1 MYALFPQEFTYVIA
15 KTGRKKSDKS
25 TKSQPDTAN
34 EVTDDNQE
42 QIYTQII
49 AANKNKKADNAMPS
63 IVESLYDLTTAID
76 DTNNDMQQMNNN
88 YEQIP
93 FTRNPSYATKQ
104 QSTEVDTS
112 VTEALDTS
120 AVVDTSPQQVVGNE
134 SLLDTSDEHIYSK
147 PFKKDNFIETTHNSE
162 DSVVSIGIQNYT
174 QLSFCYETF
183 NYNSHRENNYSTR
196 LCNDIISNGR
206 NIILV

>member
-1 MYALFPQEFTYVIA
+1 MYTPFPQEFTYVIA
-15 KTGRKKSDKS
+15 KTGGKKSDKS
-25 TKSQPDTAN
+25 IKSQPDTAN

-49 AANKNKKADNAMPS
+49 AGNKCKNKTDTAMPS

-93 FTRNPSYATKQ
+93 FTKNPSYATKQ
-104 QSTEVDTS
+104 QSTEIDTS

-120 AVVDTSPQQVVGNE
+120 AVVDASPQQVVGNE
-134 SLLDTSDEHIYSK
+134 SLDTSNGHIYSK
-147 PFKKDNFIETTHNSE
+147 PFKKDNVIETTHNSE

-174 QLSFCYETF
+174 QLLSSCCENF
-183 NYNSHRENNYSTR
+183 NHNSHREINYSIR
-196 LCNDIISNGR
+196 LCTDIISYGL
-206 NIILV
+206 ILV

>member
-1 MYALFPQEFTYVIA
+1 MYTLFPQEFTYVIA
-15 KTGRKKSDKS
+15 KTGRKQSDKS
-25 TKSQPDTAN
+25 IKSQPDTAN

-49 AANKNKKADNAMPS
+49 AANKNKKVADTAMPS

-134 SLLDTSDEHIYSK
+134 SLDTSDEQIYSK
-147 PFKKDNFIETTHNSE
+147 PFKKDNVIETTHNSE
-162 DSVVSIGIQNYT
+162 DSVVSQYT
-174 QLSFCYETF
+174 QLLSVC
-183 NYNSHRENNYSTR
+183 
-196 LCNDIISNGR
+196 
-206 NIILV
+206 

>member
-1 MYALFPQEFTYVIA
+1 MYTSFPQEFTYVIA
-15 KTGRKKSDKS
+15 KTGRKQSDKS
-25 TKSQPDTAN
+25 IKSQPDTAN

-49 AANKNKKADNAMPS
+49 AANKSKKGDNAMSS

-104 QSTEVDTS
+104 QSTEVDT
-112 VTEALDTS
+112 EALDTN
-120 AVVDTSPQQVVGNE
+120 AVVDASSQQVVGNE
-134 SLLDTSDEHIYSK
+134 LLDTSDEHIYSK
-147 PFKKDNFIETTHNSE
+147 PFKKDNVIETKHNSE
-162 DSVVSIGIQNYT
+162 DSVVSIVCRVYT
-174 QLSFCYETF
+174 ID
-183 NYNSHRENNYSTR
+183 R
-196 LCNDIISNGR
+196 LQ
-206 NIILV
+206 